1 MYTYGHSLSLHDALP
16 ICNKVLTSL
25 IGQGYHGTI
34 LPPFIQRNILE
45 NPAWYTAYT
54 PYQPEISQGRLEALL
69 NYQTLVCDL
78 TGLDVANA
86 SLLDEATAAAEAM
99 GLAARLAKSK
109 AQSFFVDSA
118 CHPQTITL
126 LRTHAEPLGWALV
139 VGDRSEEHT
148 SELQSLMRI
157 SYAVFCL

>member
-1 MYTYGHSLSLHDALP
+1 M
-16 ICNKVLTSL
+16 
-25 IGQGYHGTI
+25 
-34 LPPFIQRNILE
+34 R
-45 NPAWYTAYT
+45 
-54 PYQPEISQGRLEALL
+54 ISDWSSDVCSSDL

-139 VGDRSEEHT
+139 VGDPATDLEQIGRAPCRERGC
-148 SELQSLMRI
+148 Q
-157 SYAVFCL
+157 

>member
-1 MYTYGHSLSLHDALP
+1 M
-16 ICNKVLTSL
+16 
-25 IGQGYHGTI
+25 
-34 LPPFIQRNILE
+34 R
-45 NPAWYTAYT
+45 
-54 PYQPEISQGRLEALL
+54 ISDWSSDVCSSDL

-109 AQSFFVDSA
+109 AQRFFVDSA

-126 LRTHAEPLGWALV
+126 LCTHAEPLGWALV
-139 VGDRSEEHT
+139 VGVPETDLAPSPVYGSTCPYPGNTGELTHLPHT
-148 SELQSLMRI
+148 TEGDHP
-157 SYAVFCL
+157 A